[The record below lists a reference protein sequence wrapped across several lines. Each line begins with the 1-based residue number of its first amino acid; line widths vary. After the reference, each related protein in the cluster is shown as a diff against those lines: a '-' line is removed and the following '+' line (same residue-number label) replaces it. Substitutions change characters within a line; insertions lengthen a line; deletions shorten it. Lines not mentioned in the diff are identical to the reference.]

1 VEEWTR
7 VLGFLEQ
14 TLNGLTY
21 AGLLFLLGSGF
32 TLIFGL
38 MRIVNLA
45 HGGTYLVGGYVGF
58 STITLTHQFLLG
70 LLAGAM
76 AMAVFGVLL
85 ERGLLG
91 RLRGQPMAELL
102 LTMGVAFVLGDTALA
117 IWGGDPLAIRM
128 PGALDRSSQLGPLT
142 YPNSR
147 LFILAIAVLIAIGLH
162 LLLART
168 RIGAMIR
175 AGVDDR
181 EMVAALGVDIKRVFT
196 GVFILGA
203 FLAGLAGVLGG
214 TLLTLAP
221 GGDSEIL
228 TFALVVVII
237 GGLGRLEGAIVG
249 SLVVG
254 LLDTY
259 GKAYFPDLAYFSL
272 FAPMVLILLWRPQ
285 GLFGRSG
292 A

>member
-1 VEEWTR
+1 M
-7 VLGFLEQ
+7 LGFLEQ

-58 STITLTHQFLLG
+58 STIALTHQFLLG
-70 LLAGAM
+70 LLAGAL
-76 AMAVFGVLL
+76 AMAAFGLLL

-128 PGALDRSSQLGPLT
+128 PGALDRSSQVGPLT

-147 LFILAIAVLIAIGLH
+147 LVILAIAAVIAVALY

-181 EMVAALGVDIKRVFT
+181 EMVAALGVDIGRVFT

-214 TLLTLAP
+214 SLLTLAP

>member
-1 VEEWTR
+1 M
-7 VLGFLEQ
+7 LGFLEQ

-58 STITLTHQFLLG
+58 STIALTHQFLLG
-70 LLAGAM
+70 LLAGAL

-102 LTMGVAFVLGDTALA
+102 LTMGVAFVLGDMALA

-128 PGALDRSSQLGPLT
+128 PGALDRSSQLGPMT

-147 LFILAIAVLIAIGLH
+147 LFILAIAVVIAVALY

-181 EMVAALGVDIKRVFT
+181 EMAAALGVDIKRVFT